1 MKSKNR
7 NKEIETCVKKC
18 KIFENTNSRKNLSE
32 VAYKTEAEYQKSF
45 DNILEFAKKFTKK
58 EKTKINL
65 IIYNDEKEDG
75 LYSAYITWMFLKE
88 NNIENVEILPMKP
101 ASAQN
106 KVDYRLQK
114 SLEKIK
120 EKDVII
126 LDIAYS
132 SINLKYIVDNAKSV
146 LIIDDHPRTDNNSIR
161 KIKGLENR
169 FFIGDEKHATVAYTW
184 KFFNPRKNVPLYA
197 QYIDNSDRKLYL
209 PYFSHD
215 SYLKTYINFRI
226 VHSPYIPKFNKT
238 NRLDKLT
245 NLWDIDEK
253 FKKMV
258 GYYYDQVE
266 NNIKEQVARNAS
278 FAYFQGHP
286 VYVLNYNDPVITIK
300 VGRQMISNAEKKG
313 DKIHFAVLWGYEYTN
328 KAYRVAL
335 IEKHHGQPRF
345 NLPKLANTLARIGG
359 HHRGGG
365 GSKFLGN
372 FYWPKNNKYDIWDLF
387 TKTPTFLKNKK
398 N

>member
-45 DNILEFAKKFTKK
+45 DDILLFAKKFTKK

-169 FFIGDEKHATVAYTW
+169 FFIGDEKHAT
-184 KFFNPRKNVPLYA
+184 
-197 QYIDNSDRKLYL
+197 
-209 PYFSHD
+209 
-215 SYLKTYINFRI
+215 
-226 VHSPYIPKFNKT
+226 
-238 NRLDKLT
+238 
-245 NLWDIDEK
+245 
-253 FKKMV
+253 
-258 GYYYDQVE
+258 
-266 NNIKEQVARNAS
+266 
-278 FAYFQGHP
+278 
-286 VYVLNYNDPVITIK
+286 
-300 VGRQMISNAEKKG
+300 
-313 DKIHFAVLWGYEYTN
+313 
-328 KAYRVAL
+328 
-335 IEKHHGQPRF
+335 
-345 NLPKLANTLARIGG
+345 
-359 HHRGGG
+359 
-365 GSKFLGN
+365 
-372 FYWPKNNKYDIWDLF
+372 
-387 TKTPTFLKNKK
+387 
-398 N
+398 